1 MAKKQDAFYFDT
13 FIACTDYACQAAQL
27 LEKTMREFDP
37 EHIKER
43 LDEMHAVEHAADG
56 RKHELL
62 HVLARAFITPIE
74 REDIA
79 TLSGNIDDVIDKIE
93 DVLQRIYCNN
103 IQSIRPDAL
112 EMAKKVIQCCEEV
125 KLLVKELADFKH
137 SKTLHDHV
145 VRIND
150 LEEQGDRLFLA
161 SMRKLHKNCTDP
173 IEVIA
178 WREVYHYLESCMDAC
193 EHVADTVERV
203 VMNNT

>member
-1 MAKKQDAFYFDT
+1 MPRSRVPFRYRNTKSK
-13 FIACTDYACQAAQL
+13 
-27 LEKTMREFDP
+27 EKRSW
-37 EHIKER
+37 
-43 LDEMHAVEHAADG
+43 
-56 RKHELL
+56 RKF
-62 HVLARAFITPIE
+62 RIPTFITPIE

-112 EMAKKVIQCCEEV
+112 EMAQKVIQCCEEV

>member
-1 MAKKQDAFYFDT
+1 M
-13 FIACTDYACQAAQL
+13 
-27 LEKTMREFDP
+27 
-37 EHIKER
+37 
-43 LDEMHAVEHAADG
+43 
-56 RKHELL
+56 
-62 HVLARAFITPIE
+62 IE
-74 REDIA
+74 
-79 TLSGNIDDVIDKIE
+79 
-93 DVLQRIYCNN
+93 
-103 IQSIRPDAL
+103 
-112 EMAKKVIQCCEEV
+112 CCEEV
-125 KLLVKELADFKH
+125 KLLTQELADFKH

-161 SMRKLHKNCTDP
+161 SMRRLHESCTDP